1 MSPVNNAITRTV
13 TANTSSTT
21 TAGPGSNEKLN
32 DGFVCEVGRGV
43 AEVSVRKSVTRVPPR
58 WGETQAVLSQESGV
72 QGRACGQC
80 DKKPIDTQ
88 QFVSSYFVSF
98 ESLPSSPT
106 T

>member
-1 MSPVNNAITRTV
+1 MSPVNSAITRTV
-13 TANTSSTT
+13 TAKTSSTT
-21 TAGPGSNEKLN
+21 TAGPGSEAKLN
-32 DGFVCEVGRGV
+32 SGFAGEAGRSD
-43 AEVSVRKSVTRVPPR
+43 AEVSVRKSVMSVPPR
-58 WGETQAVLSQESGV
+58 LGETQAVLSQESGV

-98 ESLPSSPT
+98 ESLPSSST